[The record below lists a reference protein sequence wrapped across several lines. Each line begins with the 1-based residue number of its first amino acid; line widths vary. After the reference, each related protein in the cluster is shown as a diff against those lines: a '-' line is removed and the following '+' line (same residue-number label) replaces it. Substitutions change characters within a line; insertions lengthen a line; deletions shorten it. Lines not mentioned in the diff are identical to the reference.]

1 MVLCCCGNKNDEVD
15 DPEEEAGG
23 PEGAEARGLSVYIA
37 VLDHFTFPF
46 SAENCARQ
54 SVNKM
59 FYSRIG
65 RVEKFKHGSKNFY
78 FVFYS
83 LYLFFGCLP

>member
-1 MVLCCCGNKNDEVD
+1 MVLCCCGDNNDQLD
-15 DPEEEAGG
+15 DPEGEAGG
-23 PEGAEARGLSVYIA
+23 PEDTVVRGLLRSE
-37 VLDHFTFPF
+37 VLSFFLYSF
-46 SAENCARQ
+46 SAERPNSH